1 MPIYYR
7 TAGEIDKLREANK
20 IVVAAHKRLEEILRP
35 GITTQ
40 ELDREAET
48 VIRDMGGRPSFKGYR
63 GFPAALCV
71 AINDQ
76 VVHGIP
82 DKTRVKEGDII
93 GLDLG
98 AEYQGYYGDAAVTLP
113 VGEINPRAARL
124 LKIAREALYAG
135 IGKVAPG
142 GRLGDVSHAI
152 QYHAESAGYSVVTAF
167 VGHGIGASPHE
178 EPQVPNF
185 GSPGRGVRLAP
196 GMVLAIEP
204 MVNEGGS
211 EVEVLEDR
219 WTVRTVD
226 GGLSAHFEHS
236 VVVTE
241 NGNEILS
248 QGM

>member
-152 QYHAESAGYSVVTAF
+152 QSHAESAGYSVVTAF

-241 NGNEILS
+241 AGNEILS
-248 QGM
+248 QGV